1 MSHFIT
7 ESLLMEPVDK
17 GWRLLSSFEY
27 HSDTLNQTIT
37 VPHGFFTDLASV
49 PRLMRWLVPVANAK
63 NRKAAIVHDYLCC
76 EAVQNMYGIDQR
88 MADKIFRE
96 ALAVCNVHP
105 VGQWVMW
112 TPVRS
117 YQWVKGLF
125 K

>member
-1 MSHFIT
+1 
-7 ESLLMEPVDK
+7 
-17 GWRLLSSFEY
+17 
-27 HSDTLNQTIT
+27 
-37 VPHGFFTDLASV
+37 
-49 PRLMRWLVPVANAK
+49 MRWLVPVANAK

-112 TPVRS
+112 QWVMWTPVRT